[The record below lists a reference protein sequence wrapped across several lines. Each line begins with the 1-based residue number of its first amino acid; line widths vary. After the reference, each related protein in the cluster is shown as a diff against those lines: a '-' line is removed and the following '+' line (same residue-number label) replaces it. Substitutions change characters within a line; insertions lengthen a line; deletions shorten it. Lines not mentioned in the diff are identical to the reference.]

1 MTLKHKIVRR
11 WTRMMMPLR
20 YESDNVVR
28 CWCGGSLGPSRSPL
42 VGECVECGTGV
53 LRRRLTEVSYERW
66 YRTGT
71 YRLWVLGTAEV
82 SVHQLA
88 KEIRR
93 TESAL
98 HWLHYVGHPLGN
110 TSVLD
115 VGCGAG
121 GALIACRIRGAASVA
136 GVDIDARSHLITGQ
150 FGIEVF
156 GCVPSMQYERI
167 WCSHLIEHV
176 LDPVGFLRTLR
187 DHLKNVDWSYIYLET
202 PAWTE
207 KAEIK
212 LPHPFYYSPASFRFL
227 TERAGLKVAAMDDG
241 IRAVLRRAK

>member
-1 MTLKHKIVRR
+1 M
-11 WTRMMMPLR
+11 
-20 YESDNVVR
+20 
-28 CWCGGSLGPSRSPL
+28 
-42 VGECVECGTGV
+42 
-53 LRRRLTEVSYERW
+53 
-66 YRTGT
+66 
-71 YRLWVLGTAEV
+71 GTAEV

-93 TESAL
+93 SEAAL
-98 HWLHYVGHPLGN
+98 HWLHYVGYPLGN

-136 GVDIDARSHLITGQ
+136 GVDVDARSHLVTGQ

-156 GCVPSMQYERI
+156 GGVPSMQYERI

-176 LDPVGFLRTLR
+176 LAPVGLLRTLR
-187 DHLKNVDWSYIYLET
+187 DHLKNVDWSYIYIET
-202 PAWTE
+202 PEWGP

-212 LPHPFYYSPASFRFL
+212 LPHPYTFSQAAIHLLAKQANL
-227 TERAGLKVAAMDDG
+227 TVAAIEPG
-241 IRAVLRRAK
+241 LRAVLRREK